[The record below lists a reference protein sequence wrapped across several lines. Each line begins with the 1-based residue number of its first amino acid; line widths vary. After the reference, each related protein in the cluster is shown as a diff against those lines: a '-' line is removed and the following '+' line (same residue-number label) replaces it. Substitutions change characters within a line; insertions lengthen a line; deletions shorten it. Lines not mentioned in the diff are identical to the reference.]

1 MVPKRKVEE
10 KDIHPLLKLIDRQ
23 NLPQHI
29 AIIMDGNGRW
39 AKSRGLKR
47 IEGHKAGIEGVRS
60 AVEASS
66 ELGIKFLTLY
76 AFSVENWKRP
86 QGEVRGLFELLDRY
100 LDKEYKKLEENK
112 IRFKAMGR
120 LQDLPSKTK
129 KHLSAVEEKTKEYD
143 GLTLTLALS
152 YGGRTEICDAV
163 NKIIDE
169 MDNGKVKGKITDES
183 FRNFLY
189 CPELPDP
196 DLLIRTSG
204 EYRLSNFLLWQ
215 IAYTEII
222 ILDTLW
228 PDFRKEHL
236 YEAVLDYQKRERRYG
251 GITE

>member
-1 MVPKRKVEE
+1 MVPKRKLEE

-86 QGEVRGLFELLDRY
+86 QSEVRSLFELLDRY
-100 LDKEYKKLEENK
+100 LDKEFKKIEENK

-120 LQDLPSKTK
+120 LHDLPSKTK
-129 KHLSAVEEKTKEYD
+129 KHLSVVEEKTRDYN

-163 NKIIDE
+163 NKILDE
-169 MDNGKVKGKITDES
+169 EEKGKYKEKITDENLEKFPILS
-183 FRNFLY
+183 ASSRPRPSYKNKWRIQVKQFYVMANCLYRNY
-189 CPELPDP
+189 N
-196 DLLIRTSG
+196 S
-204 EYRLSNFLLWQ
+204 
-215 IAYTEII
+215 
-222 ILDTLW
+222 
-228 PDFRKEHL
+228 
-236 YEAVLDYQKRERRYG
+236 
-251 GITE
+251 